1 MAEIPIE
8 RKPRRSVSPL
18 LLVLLLIALAAA
30 GWYLWTTYGETGQ
43 TGTTTSSATPLIQT
57 ASISVPAVQLSSF
70 RRA

>member
-18 LLVLLLIALAAA
+18 LLILLVIAIVCYA
-30 GWYLWTTYGETGQ
+30 WYWWTNKNATP
-43 TGTTTSSATPLIQT
+43 TTTGSITPAAQI
-57 ASISVPAVQLSSF
+57 ASISVPASYSSHL